1 MRARVC
7 MCACARAYLCPCM
20 RLCVCVCVRA
30 CVRACGC
37 VRARALQLSV
47 ILAYSFS
54 VVNFVLFL
62 SSIRNMLLPE
72 RDKTDSMSLSGT
84 KMAQS
89 WTSRSSRTYTR
100 PKTSSQV
107 CTSIAAYKILELL

>member
-1 MRARVC
+1 M
-7 MCACARAYLCPCM
+7 
-20 RLCVCVCVRA
+20 CVCVRA
-30 CVRACGC
+30 CVRA
-37 VRARALQLSV
+37 LLLSV
-47 ILAYSFS
+47 VLTFSFN

-62 SSIRNMLLPE
+62 SSIRNIRLPE

-84 KMAQS
+84 KTAQS

-107 CTSIAAYKILELL
+107 CASITAYKILELL